1 MHPKDKKF
9 STLSSDELERYSRH
23 MCMPEIGES
32 GQTKLK
38 SSSVLCV
45 GCGGLGSPLLMYLAA
60 AGIGNIGIVDS
71 DLVEK
76 SNLQRQVIHG
86 TDWLKRPKVE
96 SAKAR
101 ILAIN
106 PHSNVETFNKMLTK
120 ENALEIIR
128 PFDLI
133 CDCTDNFQSKFLI
146 NDASVILKKPNIY
159 GAVSKFEGHSTIFNL
174 HENSPNLRD
183 LIPEPPPQNLL
194 PSCSDAGVIGILPG
208 LIGLIQATEV
218 IKVITNI
225 GQPLDGRL
233 LVFDGLKM
241 RFKELKLEKDIDQ
254 APIKEL
260 TNYKKTD
267 SNERIGPSSIE
278 QITVKELKKLLNK
291 EYSELMLIDVRTRL
305 EAKIESI
312 EKSILI
318 PLKNIENGQDIQKI
332 KRLSSNKKLYIHCK
346 SGSRSTKAIEILQ
359 KHGINAINVIGGI
372 DEWKKRFCVMNNG

>member
-23 MCMPEIGES
+23 MCLPEIGES
-32 GQTKLK
+32 GQKKLK

-106 PHSNVETFNKMLTK
+106 PHSNVETFNMMLTN
-120 ENALEIIR
+120 ENALGIIR

-159 GAVSKFEGHSTIFNL
+159 GAVAKFEGHSTIFNL

-218 IKVITNI
+218 IKVITKI

-260 TNYKKTD
+260 TNYKNTD
-267 SNERIGPSSIE
+267 SNERIAPSSIE
-278 QITVKELKKLLNK
+278 QITVEELRKLLNE
-291 EYSELMLIDVRTRL
+291 EYSELILIDVRTQL

-318 PLKNIENGQDIQKI
+318 PLKNIQNGQAIDKI
-332 KRLSSNKKLYIHCK
+332 KRLSSNKQLYIHCK

-359 KHGINAINVIGGI
+359 RHGIEAINVLGGI
-372 DEWKKRFCVMNNG
+372 DEWKKQGLA

>member
-1 MHPKDKKF
+1 MHPKDKNF

-23 MCMPEIGES
+23 MCLPEIGES
-32 GQTKLK
+32 GQKKLK

-106 PHSNVETFNKMLTK
+106 PHSNVETFNMMLTN
-120 ENALEIIR
+120 ENALGIIR

-159 GAVSKFEGHSTIFNL
+159 AAVSKFEGHSTIFNL
-174 HENSPNLRD
+174 NKNSPNLRD

-218 IKVITNI
+218 IKIITKI

-254 APIKEL
+254 DPIKEL

-267 SNERIGPSSIE
+267 SNKRIGTSSIE
-278 QITVKELKKLLNK
+278 HITVKELRKLLNK
-291 EYSELMLIDVRTRL
+291 EYSELILIDVRTQL

-318 PLKNIENGQDIQKI
+318 PLKNIENGQDIEKI
-332 KRLSSNKKLYIHCK
+332 KRLSSNKQLYIHCK

-359 KHGINAINVIGGI
+359 KHGIDAINVIGGI
-372 DEWKKRFCVMNNG
+372 DEWKKILRNGQ

>member
-1 MHPKDKKF
+1 
-9 STLSSDELERYSRH
+9 
-23 MCMPEIGES
+23 
-32 GQTKLK
+32 
-38 SSSVLCV
+38 
-45 GCGGLGSPLLMYLAA
+45 MYLAA

-71 DLVEK
+71 DVVEI

-86 TDWLKRPKVE
+86 TEWIKKPKVE
-96 SAKAR
+96 SAKSR
-101 ILAIN
+101 MLAIN
-106 PHSNVETFNKMLTK
+106 PHLKVETFNMMLTN
-120 ENALEIIR
+120 ENALRIIR

-146 NDASVILKKPNIY
+146 NDASVILNKPNIY

-174 HENSPNLRD
+174 QENSPNLRD
-183 LIPEPPPQNLL
+183 LIADPPPENLL
-194 PSCSDAGVIGILPG
+194 PSCSDAGVMGILPG

-254 APIKEL
+254 DPIKEL

-267 SNERIGPSSIE
+267 SNERISPPSIE
-278 QITVKELKKLLNK
+278 HITVKELRILLNK
-291 EYSELMLIDVRTRL
+291 EYSELILIDVRTQL

-332 KRLSSNKKLYIHCK
+332 RRLSSNKRLYIHCK

-372 DEWKKRFCVMNNG
+372 DEWKKEGFT

>member
-23 MCMPEIGES
+23 ICLPEIGES
-32 GQTKLK
+32 GQKKLK

-106 PHSNVETFNKMLTK
+106 PHSNVETFNMVLTK
-120 ENALEIIR
+120 ENALGIIR

-146 NDASVILKKPNIY
+146 NDASLILKKPNIY

-174 HENSPNLRD
+174 HKNSPNLRD

-225 GQPLDGRL
+225 GHPLDGRL

-254 APIKEL
+254 DPIQKL
-260 TNYKKTD
+260 TNYKKSD
-267 SNERIGPSSIE
+267 SNEKVGSSSIE
-278 QITVKELKKLLNK
+278 HITVQELRKLLNK
-291 EYSELMLIDVRTRL
+291 EYSELILIDVRTQL

-318 PLKNIENGQDIQKI
+318 PLKNIENGQDIEKI
-332 KRLSSNKKLYIHCK
+332 KQLSSNKKLYIHCK

-359 KHGINAINVIGGI
+359 KHGIDAINVIGGI
-372 DEWKKRFCVMNNG
+372 DEWKKRFCVIDND

>member
-23 MCMPEIGES
+23 MCLPEIGES
-32 GQTKLK
+32 GQKKLK

-106 PHSNVETFNKMLTK
+106 PHSNVETFNMMLTN
-120 ENALEIIR
+120 ENALGIIR

-159 GAVSKFEGHSTIFNL
+159 GAVAKFEGHSTIFNL

-241 RFKELKLEKDIDQ
+241 RFKELKLEKDINQD
-254 APIKEL
+254 PIKEL
-260 TNYKKTD
+260 TNYKKND

-278 QITVKELKKLLNK
+278 QITVKKLKKLLNK
-291 EYSELMLIDVRTRL
+291 EYSELMLIDVRTQL

-318 PLKNIENGQDIQKI
+318 PLKNIENGQDIEKI
-332 KRLSSNKKLYIHCK
+332 KRLSSNKQLYIHCK

-359 KHGINAINVIGGI
+359 KHDIDAINVIGGI
-372 DEWKKRFCVMNNG
+372 DEWKKDFA

>member
-106 PHSNVETFNKMLTK
+106 PHANVETFNMMLTN
-120 ENALEIIR
+120 ENALGIIR

-159 GAVSKFEGHSTIFNL
+159 GAVAKFEGHSTIFNL
-174 HENSPNLRD
+174 HEKSPNLRD

-225 GQPLDGRL
+225 GQPLDL
-233 LVFDGLKM
+233 
-241 RFKELKLEKDIDQ
+241 
-254 APIKEL
+254 
-260 TNYKKTD
+260 
-267 SNERIGPSSIE
+267 S
-278 QITVKELKKLLNK
+278 
-291 EYSELMLIDVRTRL
+291 LIH
-305 EAKIESI
+305 I
-312 EKSILI
+312 
-318 PLKNIENGQDIQKI
+318 
-332 KRLSSNKKLYIHCK
+332 
-346 SGSRSTKAIEILQ
+346 
-359 KHGINAINVIGGI
+359 
-372 DEWKKRFCVMNNG
+372 